1 MFIKDDFIK
10 INQILNDYTKEYTL
24 DIKTDRLYYLIFKA
38 NCTAWDIT
46 MVKGHP
52 SVGSHFQNTFDDKIE
67 YDPFDLLYF
76 YRYLDNRKDLLI
88 RDFESDDG
96 SFCRLYIGSKFLL
109 FRWDYVKVSST
120 SYMIYAESKED
131 VEPLLQGIVPYKK
144 DKKYFNY
151 IVSTTKGNF
160 EVQQFEVKRNVD
172 TSLDNYNDDLPYK
185 EYLNFCN
192 SEESGIALMS
202 GVPGTG
208 KTTLIKKL
216 MHDSD
221 KKFMLMEAS
230 MLANINSSSFISFL
244 TEEKDSVFVIEDCEK
259 LLVSRDQQYNGIIGT
274 LLNLSDGIL
283 GDALKIKFICTFN
296 TNINNVDKAILRKGR
311 LKVRYEFKPLSK
323 DKANKIGKSLG
334 VHVDKDTTLAELY
347 NQSKVNF
354 SEENQTKL
362 GF

>member
-1 MFIKDDFIK
+1 
-10 INQILNDYTKEYTL
+10 
-24 DIKTDRLYYLIFKA
+24 
-38 NCTAWDIT
+38 
-46 MVKGHP
+46 
-52 SVGSHFQNTFDDKIE
+52 
-67 YDPFDLLYF
+67 
-76 YRYLDNRKDLLI
+76 
-88 RDFESDDG
+88 
-96 SFCRLYIGSKFLL
+96 
-109 FRWDYVKVSST
+109 
-120 SYMIYAESKED
+120 MIYAESKED
-131 VEPLLQGIVPYKK
+131 VEPLLEGIVPYKK